1 MSEFFDA
8 LFPRNLDPLDLG
20 WIELRHLHNGA
31 VRARNWIRT
40 SLPQDVEMMA
50 RAHQDED
57 DVYFGV
63 LPRIRHGAGDSDAIA
78 DQTHVLWGDYDP
90 KGMDKRKVFMEIT
103 RLQPQPQ
110 IVVDSGSGYHVYW
123 LLDAPVD
130 FDSAKMVM
138 NEIAAQTHGDHVSD
152 KARILRVP
160 GTLNHKTVPPKP
172 VRLLRLDL
180 LRRRYKLSDFSDY
193 FDNRDDGTVQSSFE
207 DTFGEPQR
215 RKGMV
220 PQDIPTWL
228 AALIEKDPGHGARS
242 EHAFHVAACLAEIG
256 QTDEEIEVIF
266 QANPQGVGAK
276 YAEKGDR
283 GHQWLMTT
291 LRSVRS
297 RV

>member
-1 MSEFFDA
+1 MREFLDAIFDA
-8 LFPRNLDPLDLG
+8 KLG
-20 WIELRHLHNGA
+20 HEYVELRVLGRDVPPYQVYESDLDA
-31 VRARNWIRT
+31 I
-40 SLPQDVEMMA
+40 QDHA
-50 RAHQDED
+50 DHWAPKR
-57 DVYFGV
+57 DVYYGV
-63 LPRIRHGAGDSDAIA
+63 LPRGAKQGDGLSIRNTTA
-78 DQTHVLWGDYDP
+78 VLWGDYDP
-90 KGMDKRKVFMEIT
+90 KVMAKRDLFTVLTK
-103 RLQPQPQ
+103 LSPPPQ

-123 LLDAPVD
+123 LLEQEVD
-130 FDSAKMVM
+130 FDAARMVM
-138 NEIAAQTHGDHVSD
+138 NEIAAQTGGDHVSD

-160 GTLNHKTVPPKP
+160 GTLNHKTNPPKP
-172 VRLLRLDL
+172 VRLLRMDL
-180 LRRRYKLSDFSDY
+180 MHRGYKLSDFSDY

-220 PQDIPTWL
+220 PRGIPTWL
-228 AALIEKDPGHGARS
+228 AALIETDPGHGARS